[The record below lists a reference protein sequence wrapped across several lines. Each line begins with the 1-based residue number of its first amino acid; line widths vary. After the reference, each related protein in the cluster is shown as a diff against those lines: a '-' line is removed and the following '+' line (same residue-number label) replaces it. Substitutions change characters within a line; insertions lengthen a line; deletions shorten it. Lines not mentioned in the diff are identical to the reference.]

1 MREILFLAHRIPW
14 PADRG
19 DKIRSHHILKRL
31 CEMAPV
37 HVGTFA
43 DDERDLGFV
52 SEMDDILASIHVE
65 LRRKPQWQAGGE
77 AILTGQPVSVCS
89 FGSGTMQDWVDGLLA
104 SGRISHIF
112 CFSGQMAQYVPLS
125 FGGRFI
131 MDFVDVDSAK
141 FESYAS
147 EGNPLMRWVNAREG
161 RLLAEF
167 EKRIAN
173 RADASL
179 LVSEAEA
186 GLFRSR
192 SGAANISALGNGI
205 DTVFYDPAAKFKKLH
220 PVFPDPLIVF
230 TGQMDYRP
238 NIEAVTDFAMNA
250 MPIIRAIHP
259 ETSFAIVGRNPT
271 SAVSELSTLPGVQ
284 VTGAVD
290 DVRTWLAGADVVV
303 APLRIARGIQ
313 NKVLEAMAMAKPV
326 VVSTAA
332 AEGIAATDGE
342 HYFVETNVAAEA
354 ERVVALL
361 ADSGRALAKGKAARA
376 HVLAHYGWDK
386 QLDPL
391 NVIMQFNPS
400 PFASSEDERPIQQA
414 QQMGVSSSSRGKE
427 VYPDQVEGL
436 DTNVFGNP

>member
-19 DKIRSHHILKRL
+19 DKIRSHNILKRL

-43 DDERDLGFV
+43 DDEREMGFV
-52 SEMDDILASIHVE
+52 GEMDGILASSHVE
-65 LRRKPQWQAGGE
+65 IRNKLQWQAGVE
-77 AILTGQPVSVCS
+77 ALLTRQPVSVCS
-89 FGSGTMQDWVDGLLA
+89 FGSGKMQDWVGGLLA
-104 SGRISHIF
+104 GGRISHIF
-112 CFSGQMAQYVPLS
+112 CFSGQMAQYVPAS

-141 FESYAS
+141 FESYS
-147 EGNPLMRWVNAREG
+147 DEGNPLMRWVNAREG
-161 RLLAEF
+161 RLLGAF
-167 EKRIAN
+167 EADVAK

-186 GLFRSR
+186 DLFRVR
-192 SGAANISALGNGI
+192 TGAANVSALQNGI
-205 DTVFYDPAAKFKKLH
+205 DTAFYDPAAKFKKLH

-238 NIEAVTDFAMNA
+238 NIEAVTDFAINA
-250 MPIIRAIHP
+250 MPAIRAAHP

-271 SAVSELSTLPGVQ
+271 SAVFDLSVLPGVQ

-290 DVRTWLAGADVVV
+290 DVRTWLAGADVIV

-332 AEGIAATDGE
+332 AEGIAATNGT
-342 HYFVETNVAAEA
+342 HYFVEADVASEA
-354 ERVVALL
+354 ARVIALL
-361 ADSGRALAKGKAARA
+361 GDASISRTTGEAARA
-376 HVLAHYGWDK
+376 HVVRHYGWAEQLAPLDK
-386 QLDPL
+386 LMQYQPPL
-391 NVIMQFNPS
+391 AV
-400 PFASSEDERPIQQA
+400 AAE
-414 QQMGVSSSSRGKE
+414 
-427 VYPDQVEGL
+427 
-436 DTNVFGNP
+436 